1 MHYTRYNRWKRKDR
15 KSASVPVLC
24 APRRCAKTCHP
35 SGDIPSTWHSHH
47 AGDEV
52 IRHHAGISHHAGEC
66 HHAGDSVLRYHAGI
80 SHRAGECHR
89 AGTTQVSLTAQVS
102 ATTQV
107 TTFSDTTQV
116 SLTAQVSAT
125 TQVTTF
131 SDTTQVSLTAQV
143 IATTQVTCHHASDE
157 VSRYHTGISHHAGE
171 CHHAGDRESG
181 YQAGFSHLAGECS
194 TQVTKDVDTTQVSPT
209 SCGQCHHAGAH
220 PVSFIIRKKQQQLF
234 AVQPRHRQG
243 MKPFL
248 RLIIVAKQF
257 VSLITRKYPPCHFLH
272 RSRGV
277 GVPIWHNFMGSV
289 GLIWGRACH
298 FVVICGFYMVL

>member
-1 MHYTRYNRWKRKDR
+1 M
-15 KSASVPVLC
+15 PVLC

-80 SHRAGECHR
+80 SHRAGECH
-89 AGTTQVSLTAQVS
+89 
-102 ATTQV
+102 
-107 TTFSDTTQV
+107 
-116 SLTAQVSAT
+116 
-125 TQVTTF
+125 
-131 SDTTQVSLTAQV
+131 
-143 IATTQVTCHHASDE
+143 HASDE

-181 YQAGFSHLAGECS
+181 YQAAFSHLAGECS
-194 TQVTKDVDTTQVSPT
+194 TQVTKDVDTTQVSLT

-220 PVSFIIRKKQQQLF
+220 PVSFIIRKKPQQLF

-257 VSLITRKYPPCHFLH
+257 VSLITRRYQSPDPACASAQKN
-272 RSRGV
+272 RGKAV
-277 GVPIWHNFMGSV
+277 AVEFEP
-289 GLIWGRACH
+289 
-298 FVVICGFYMVL
+298 